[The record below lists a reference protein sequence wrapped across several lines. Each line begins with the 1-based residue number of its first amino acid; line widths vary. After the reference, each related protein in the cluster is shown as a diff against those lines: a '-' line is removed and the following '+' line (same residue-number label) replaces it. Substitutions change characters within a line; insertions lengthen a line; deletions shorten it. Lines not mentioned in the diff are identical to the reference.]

1 MAVFDGHAKSLSQ
14 LYVFYKRLNTDGYY
28 PKLGEYVSNACTRI
42 LGQTEKYKANS
53 SVVRAQAQA
62 EFTKERMLLTQKFGV
77 NISFDYY
84 RSSGDF
90 KEVIDALNASINLK
104 KVYERNVQLI
114 KNTKGMKGVFTWYPT
129 YFMQAWQDY
138 WPKIKQGFEYRFKK
152 GGDAGAILSE
162 VLDMYLPD
170 ICVEGIRKMFDGPNV
185 EAAGIDPQLKDA
197 YKELVS
203 QIGTVQ
209 QAGSVANQIYNA
221 YQLDELKQSLLKSL
235 QVTNGRIYAAQLKP
249 YVNQIVT
256 KDIHSRGG
264 LSMEAVENAVF
275 SLIAQGLAGT
285 PGITTSGAIHS
296 GSTEIKADNI
306 LTINVDPAIIEEAL
320 MNAGAN
326 RDENIRALTELGTK
340 LSNLDDGF
348 IIYSSDK
355 NYSFNKNFSGYS
367 AGSVGANAES
377 FLSNVYKNSS
387 SMNTLIGAIQ
397 QLGDGAMMEGQ
408 RAEFEELLAQ
418 DMAYMLFDDFS
429 TIGQV
434 SSGGQAIHIM
444 NLNGIM
450 MPMSV
455 ILTALADAID
465 SLETSGP
472 EGIRRIVSVNIKAPA
487 ILWDDPNG
495 QDKQNAAHPGNPMAA
510 WNEQRQ
516 YALDNTKITA
526 AFLRSFD
533 QIVRQ
538 YL

>member
-1 MAVFDGHAKSLSQ
+1 MAVFEGHAKSLSQ
-14 LYVFYKRLNTDGYY
+14 LYVFYKRLNKDGYH
-28 PKLGEYVSNACTRI
+28 PKLGEYVSNACARI
-42 LGQTEKYKANS
+42 LGQTQKYKADS
-53 SVVRAQAQA
+53 SAVRAQAQA

-90 KEVIDALNASINLK
+90 KEIIDALNASINLK

-129 YFMQAWQDY
+129 YFMQAWQEY

-152 GGDAGAILSE
+152 GGEAGIILSE

-185 EAAGIDPQLKDA
+185 EASGIDPQLKDA

-221 YQLDELKQSLLKSL
+221 YQLDELKQGLMKSL

-249 YVNQIVT
+249 HVNQIVS

-264 LSMEAVENAVF
+264 LSMEAMENAVF

-285 PGITTSGAIHS
+285 PGITTSGAVHS
-296 GSTEIKADNI
+296 GSTKIKADNI
-306 LTINVDPAIIEEAL
+306 LTINIDPAIVEETL
-320 MNAGAN
+320 MSVGANN

-355 NYSFNKNFSGYS
+355 NYSLNKNFGGYG
-367 AGSVGANAES
+367 AGSVGVNAES

-387 SMNTLIGAIQ
+387 SMKTLMGAIQ
-397 QLGDGAMMEGQ
+397 QLGKGAMMERQ

-455 ILTALADAID
+455 ILTLLADAID
-465 SLETSGP
+465 SLETIGP
-472 EGIRRIVSVNIKAPA
+472 DGIRRIVSVNIKAPA
-487 ILWDDPNG
+487 ILYPKRSD
-495 QDKQNAAHPGNPMAA
+495 QDAAHPGNSMAA

-516 YALDNTKITA
+516 HALNNTKITA
-526 AFLRSFD
+526 TFLRSFD